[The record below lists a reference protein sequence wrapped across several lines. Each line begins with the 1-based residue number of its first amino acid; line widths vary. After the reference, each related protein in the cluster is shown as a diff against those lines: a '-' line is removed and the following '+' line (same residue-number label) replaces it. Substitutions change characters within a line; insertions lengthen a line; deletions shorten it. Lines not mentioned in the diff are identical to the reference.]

1 MISSKWASK
10 TCQITLRHLSSAGAR
25 IDLSSMRFQ
34 CDMTK
39 ISNSCGL
46 CGLMKPVLRPTSAHL
61 AFSSRPSV
69 PLLITNSKKEFDI
82 MTAMKYVRNCED
94 ESRIL
99 NDLHRITIFSLLQS
113 PLRALGI

>member
-1 MISSKWASK
+1 MI
-10 TCQITLRHLSSAGAR
+10 QITLRHLSSAGAR
-25 IDLSSMRFQ
+25 IDHSSMRFQ

-61 AFSSRPSV
+61 AFSSRP
-69 PLLITNSKKEFDI
+69 
-82 MTAMKYVRNCED
+82 MRNCED

-99 NDLHRITIFSLLQS
+99 NDLHRITRVLNYANFRKKYLRECPGHSLKAKENLHIHLKANIVQ
-113 PLRALGI
+113 